1 MIPLHLPK
9 IKEIGS
15 SSQNR
20 VVELLIWLATTLIS
34 GLVIIVSISPSYLRE
49 LNPFTL
55 LLLSV
60 ACSLPIW
67 ALNQLLWWQLAR
79 RVTTGIVQ
87 KLGFIIDVSDVH
99 RKEFSFALSQLLNL
113 LHIMRFIPHEKIAN
127 LSTVISIYISAAVFY
142 FTSSTPAFLYASII
156 LISLIIWLVSLYL
169 FHRAY
174 RKIDTQPLRDLWRQF
189 KNEDELLSVINR
201 HFKRLEEIL
210 LSLKP
215 NPDKREES
223 G

>member
-1 MIPLHLPK
+1 MIPLHLPNL
-9 IKEIGS
+9 KEIGS

-20 VVELLIWLATTLIS
+20 AAELLIWLATTLVS
-34 GLVIIVSISPSYLRE
+34 GLVIIVSISPSYLRD

-79 RVTTGIVQ
+79 RVTAGIVQ
-87 KLGFIIDVSDVH
+87 KLVFIIDVSDAH

-113 LHIMRFIPHEKIAN
+113 LHVMHFIPHEKIAN

-142 FTSSTPAFLYASII
+142 FTSSSPAYLYVYII
-156 LISLIIWLVSLYL
+156 SISLVIWVVSLYFL
-169 FHRAY
+169 HRAY

-210 LSLKP
+210 LSLRFKKDESEKP
-215 NPDKREES
+215 
-223 G
+223 